1 NYLCRRW
8 EAAGYSYW
16 YEHDSE
22 GHTLYVC
29 DDTRILAPIGGT
41 SPGIRFQ
48 RAGGSAEED
57 AIGEWRP
64 VRRWASGKAAV
75 SRFDFKSPR
84 PVHA

>member
-1 NYLCRRW
+1 
-8 EAAGYSYW
+8 
-16 YEHDSE
+16 
-22 GHTLYVC
+22 HTLYVC

-75 SRFDFKSPR
+75 SGFDFKSPR
-84 PVHA
+84 PVHADLVTINVQGDVPRLEVHS